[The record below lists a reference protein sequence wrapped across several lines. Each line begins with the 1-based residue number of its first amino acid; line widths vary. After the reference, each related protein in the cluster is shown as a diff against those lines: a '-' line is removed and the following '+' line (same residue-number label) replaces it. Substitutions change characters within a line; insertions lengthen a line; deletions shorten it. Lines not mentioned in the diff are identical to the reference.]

1 MPVIRW
7 SDAPFNWPAE
17 PELDEKVLNSPQ
29 PCSHGSGCRYNG
41 PCAFV
46 HKGEEGTGRRLF
58 PARMVLK
65 DGKEVKQEAAVRLI
79 GSSSFYERRRLRLSW
94 PEWCAKKGIQQ
105 PAAAP
110 KATPAFTDA
119 SGAWPSMSYAQAQ
132 AQAQAQALAPTQTQG
147 KTFASVAA
155 QKVAPASAPLPK
167 PLPKPEPQEAVFY
180 SYYSN
185 IYQQAIAQHGSIEK
199 ALAVAC
205 QNMRTA
211 SAAASVPVPVVS
223 PVPTVIPTPVV
234 SPSPADLRNEY
245 GQKLYDKLTTFKEE
259 MMEFMPNWPVT
270 STPGKI
276 AGMFLE
282 LDVEDWD
289 KLLNDESYFEEKV
302 KDALEVLE
310 AAAAYKEEAAAARAA
325 SAARAA
331 N

>member
-1 MPVIRW
+1 MIRW

-58 PARMVLK
+58 PARTVLK

-79 GSSSFYERRRLRLSW
+79 GSPSFYERRRLRLSW
-94 PEWCAKKGIQQ
+94 PEWCAKKGIAQ

-110 KATPAFTDA
+110 KAAPAFAEA
-119 SGAWPSMSYAQAQ
+119 SGVWPSMASAQAQ
-132 AQAQAQALAPTQTQG
+132 AQAQV

-155 QKVAPASAPLPK
+155 QAQK
-167 PLPKPEPQEAVFY
+167 PLPLFPCMSQGKTPPPTETQLQAITY

-205 QNMRTA
+205 QQMRM
-211 SAAASVPVPVVS
+211 ASVPA
-223 PVPTVIPTPVV
+223 PVPAPAPLT
-234 SPSPADLRNEY
+234 SPAQLRNEY
-245 GQKLYDKLTTFKEE
+245 GQKLYDKMTTFKEE
-259 MMEFMPNWPVT
+259 MMEFMPNWPANG
-270 STPGKI
+270 TPGMI
-276 AGMFLE
+276 TGMFLE
-282 LDVEDWD
+282 LGIEDCE
-289 KLLNDESYFEEKV
+289 KLLNDESYFEERV
-302 KDALEVLE
+302 KEALEALVE
-310 AAAAYKEEAAAARAA
+310 AAGRAA
-325 SAARAA
+325 GRASASEHVTA

>member
-58 PARMVLK
+58 PARMVIK

-79 GSSSFYERRRLRLSW
+79 GSPSFYERRRLRLSW

-105 PAAAP
+105 PAAPP

>member
-1 MPVIRW
+1 MIRW

-58 PARMVLK
+58 PARTVLK

-79 GSSSFYERRRLRLSW
+79 GSPSFYERRRLRLSW
-94 PEWCAKKGIQQ
+94 PEWCAKKGIAQ

-110 KATPAFTDA
+110 KAAPAFADA
-119 SGAWPSMSYAQAQ
+119 SGVWPSMSSAQAQ
-132 AQAQAQALAPTQTQG
+132 AQAQPQQAQAQAQPQQAQTQV

-155 QKVAPASAPLPK
+155 QAQK
-167 PLPKPEPQEAVFY
+167 PLPLFPCMSQGKTPPTETQLQAMTY

-205 QNMRTA
+205 QQMRM
-211 SAAASVPVPVVS
+211 ASVPAPAPVPVVS
-223 PVPTVIPTPVV
+223 P
-234 SPSPADLRNEY
+234 AQLRNEY
-245 GQKLYDKLTTFKEE
+245 GQKLYDKMTTFKEE
-259 MMEFMPNWPVT
+259 MMEFMPNWPANG
-270 STPGKI
+270 TPGMI
-276 AGMFLE
+276 TGMFLE
-282 LDVEDWD
+282 LGIEDCE
-289 KLLNDESYFEEKV
+289 KLLNDESYFEERV
-302 KDALEVLE
+302 KEALEALVE
-310 AAAAYKEEAAAARAA
+310 AAGRA
-325 SAARAA
+325 SASEHVTS

>member
-1 MPVIRW
+1 MIRW

-29 PCSHGSGCRYNG
+29 PCSHGSGCRYDG

-79 GSSSFYERRRLRLSW
+79 GSPSFYERRRLRLSW
-94 PEWCAKKGIQQ
+94 PEWCAKKGINQ

-110 KATPAFTDA
+110 KAAPAFADA
-119 SGAWPSMSYAQAQ
+119 SGAWPSLSVQPQAQTRAQQKSYALAAVAAQAQ
-132 AQAQAQALAPTQTQG
+132 KPL
-147 KTFASVAA
+147 
-155 QKVAPASAPLPK
+155 PLPK

-211 SAAASVPVPVVS
+211 SAAASAPQPEPVPVPV
-223 PVPTVIPTPVV
+223 PTVV
-234 SPSPADLRNEY
+234 PSPADQRNEY
-245 GQKLYDKLTTFKEE
+245 GQKLYDKLTAFKEE
-259 MMEFMPNWPVT
+259 MMEFMPDWPVT

-282 LDVEDWD
+282 LDAEDWD

-302 KDALEVLE
+302 KDALDVLE
-310 AAAAYKEEAAAARAA
+310 AAKAYKEAEAAGRAA
-325 SAARAA
+325 A

>member
-1 MPVIRW
+1 MPMIRW

-58 PARMVLK
+58 PARMVIK

-79 GSSSFYERRRLRLSW
+79 GSPSFYERRRLRLSW
-94 PEWCAKKGIQQ
+94 PEWCAKKGIEQ
-105 PAAAP
+105 PAAPP

-119 SGAWPSMSYAQAQ
+119 SGAWPFMVAQAQ
-132 AQAQAQALAPTQTQG
+132 AQAQPAQPAQTQG

-155 QKVAPASAPLPK
+155 QKVAPLPL
-167 PLPKPEPQEAVFY
+167 LPCMSQGKTPRPEPEEAVFY

-211 SAAASVPVPVVS
+211 SAAASVPEPVPVAV
-223 PVPTVIPTPVV
+223 PVV

-325 SAARAA
+325 RAASAAHAAA

>member
-1 MPVIRW
+1 MIRW

-79 GSSSFYERRRLRLSW
+79 GSPSFYERRRLRLSW
-94 PEWCAKKGIQQ
+94 PEWCAKRGIQQ
-105 PAAAP
+105 LAAPP

-119 SGAWPSMSYAQAQ
+119 SGAWPSMVAQAQ
-132 AQAQAQALAPTQTQG
+132 AQVQAQPAQAQTQG

-167 PLPKPEPQEAVFY
+167 PLPQPEPQPLPQEAVFY

-211 SAAASVPVPVVS
+211 SAAAAPVPV

-234 SPSPADLRNEY
+234 SPTPADLRNEY

-289 KLLNDESYFEEKV
+289 QLLNDESYFEEKV

-325 SAARAA
+325 RAASAAA

>member
-1 MPVIRW
+1 MPMIRW

-58 PARMVLK
+58 PARMVMK

-79 GSSSFYERRRLRLSW
+79 GSPSFYERRRLRLSW

-105 PAAAP
+105 PAAPP

-119 SGAWPSMSYAQAQ
+119 SGAWPSMVAQTQTQAQ
-132 AQAQAQALAPTQTQG
+132 PQAQPAQTQG

-155 QKVAPASAPLPK
+155 QKVAPASASAPQPQTK
-167 PLPKPEPQEAVFY
+167 PLPKPEPQETVFY

-211 SAAASVPVPVVS
+211 SAAASVPEPVPVA
-223 PVPTVIPTPVV
+223 TVIPT
-234 SPSPADLRNEY
+234 PADLRNEY

-310 AAAAYKEEAAAARAA
+310 AAAAYKEEAVAARAARAA
-325 SAARAA
+325 SAAHAAA

>member
-1 MPVIRW
+1 MIRW

-79 GSSSFYERRRLRLSW
+79 GSPSFYERRRLRLSW

-105 PAAAP
+105 HAAPP
-110 KATPAFTDA
+110 KATPAFADA
-119 SGAWPSMSYAQAQ
+119 SGAWPSIVAQAQ
-132 AQAQAQALAPTQTQG
+132 AQTQPAQAQG

-155 QKVAPASAPLPK
+155 QAQK
-167 PLPKPEPQEAVFY
+167 PLPLLSCMSQGKTPRPEPQEAVFY

-211 SAAASVPVPVVS
+211 SAAAAAVPV

-234 SPSPADLRNEY
+234 SPVPVVSPADLRNEY

-270 STPGKI
+270 STPGMI
-276 AGMFLE
+276 TGMFLD
-282 LDVEDWD
+282 LDTEDWD
-289 KLLNDESYFEEKV
+289 KLLNDESYFEERV
-302 KDALEVLE
+302 KEALEALE

-325 SAARAA
+325 